1 MNLNSIKEML
11 NEDATPTPMAKTRYL
26 DPGFFTVATLQD
38 GHAFGELALLNHK
51 PRMATV
57 RCLTKTHLMV
67 LTKEAFD
74 QVIAKIERRALNEK
88 LNFFEDLPMFSLL
101 TKN

>member
-1 MNLNSIKEML
+1 L
-11 NEDATPTPMAKTRYL
+11 T
-26 DPGFFTVATLQD
+26 D

-74 QVIAKIERRALNEK
+74 QVIAKIERRVMNER
-88 LNFFEDLPMFSLL
+88 LNFFSELPIFQLL
-101 TKN
+101 TKNQL